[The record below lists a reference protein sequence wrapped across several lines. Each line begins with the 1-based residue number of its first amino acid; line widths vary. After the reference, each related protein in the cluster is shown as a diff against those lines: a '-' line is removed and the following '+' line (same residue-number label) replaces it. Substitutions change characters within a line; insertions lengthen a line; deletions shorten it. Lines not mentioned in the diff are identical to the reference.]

1 MRFETLSDFKNY
13 KNHISQEQK
22 NGKEIWICGGPGCVA
37 NGSMSLAEE
46 FAKALV
52 KKTSSD
58 DSTSFWHS
66 IKVLIQHEDK
76 NPEQLIKIG
85 TTGCMGPC
93 ENGPI
98 VHVEPD
104 GFYYQKVT
112 VDDIEGI
119 LSSIKE
125 NMPYKTKA
133 MSGND
138 GKPAEIPSAENI
150 PFLAKQ
156 KKLVLGKMTSMS
168 PLELEDHIA
177 HGGYSALIK
186 ALESMTPEEV
196 CNEVKAS
203 GLRGR
208 GGGGFPTGTKWESC
222 RKSVSDKRY
231 VLVNGDEGDPGAFMD
246 RALMEGDPYSVIE
259 GLTIGAY
266 AIGSS
271 EGIIYVRHEYPLAV
285 KRLANAITNLEEA
298 GLLGTNILGTGFD
311 FHVEICKGGGAFVC
325 GESTALMTSIEGKP
339 GVPRVKY
346 IRSTEKGL
354 WESPTVLNN
363 VETWANVPHIIVNGA
378 EWFRAIGSENN
389 SGTKVF
395 ALVGKV
401 RNTGLV
407 EVPMG
412 TTLREI
418 IYDIGGGVAKNRPF
432 KAVQTGGP
440 SGGCLPRSMLDTP
453 VDFDSLTAAG
463 SMMGSGGMIVMDDR
477 TCMVDI
483 ARYFIDFLVEESCG
497 KCVPCREGLKKMQMI
512 LHDLTEGKGQ
522 IGDTDAL
529 EELAEGISDTSL
541 CALGQSAANPVLSTI
556 RYFKD
561 EYIEHEKDHF
571 CRSGVCKKMFR
582 VTIDEDKCKSCGL
595 CSKNCPVDTIEKLD
609 SGKYRIKQEGCIKC
623 GACFEVCPFS
633 SVDIVKEVIDHD

>member
-1 MRFETLSDFKNY
+1 MRFVTLADLKSCK
-13 KNHISQEQK
+13 EQLSK
-22 NGKEIWICGGPGCVA
+22 RIKPGREIWVCGGPGCLA
-37 NGSMSLAEE
+37 SGSPAVAEE
-46 FAKALV
+46 FKRLISER
-52 KKTSSD
+52 SSD
-58 DSTSFWHS
+58 GSPSFWHS
-66 IKVLIQHEDK
+66 LKVIISHDENALK
-76 NPEQLIKIG
+76 
-85 TTGCMGPC
+85 TAMTGCMGPC
-93 ENGPI
+93 ESGPV
-98 VHVEPD
+98 VHVEPE
-104 GFYYQKVT
+104 GWYYQKVT
-112 VDDIEGI
+112 PDDVKGI
-119 LSSIKE
+119 LDSLKE
-125 NMPYKTKA
+125 GRPYMPKA
-133 MSGND
+133 MSGKD
-138 GKPAEIPSAENI
+138 GKPSGDPKAENI
-150 PFLAKQ
+150 PFLAGQ
-156 KKLVLGKMTSMS
+156 KKLVLGKMSNMS
-168 PLELEDHIA
+168 PLDLEDYLA
-177 HGGYSALIK
+177 HGGYSGLVK
-186 ALESMTPEEV
+186 AFEKMTPEEV
-196 CNEVKAS
+196 CAEVRES

-208 GGGGFPTGTKWESC
+208 GGGGFPTGVKWESC
-222 RKSVSDKRY
+222 RSSASDKRY

-246 RALMEGDPYSVIE
+246 RALMEGDPFSVIE

-285 KRLANAITNLEEA
+285 KRLANAINMLEDA
-298 GLLGTNILGTGFD
+298 GLLGNNILGTGFD

-363 VETWANVPHIIVNGA
+363 VETWANVPLIITNGSS
-378 EWFRAIGSENN
+378 WYRDIGSPNN

-412 TTLREI
+412 TTLREM
-418 IYDIGGGVAKNRPF
+418 IYGIGGGVARNRPF

-440 SGGCLPRSMLDTP
+440 SGGCLPESMLDTP
-453 VDFDSLTAAG
+453 VDFDSLDQAG

-512 LHDLTEGKGQ
+512 LHALTGGMGQ
-522 IGDTDAL
+522 EGDTEAL
-529 EELAEGISDTSL
+529 KELAESISDTAL

-556 RYFKD
+556 RYFYD
-561 EYIEHEKDHF
+561 EYAEHEKEHF
-571 CRSGVCKKMFR
+571 CRAGVCAGMFR
-582 VTIDEDKCKSCGL
+582 VMIDEDRCTSCGL
-595 CSKNCPVDTIEKLD
+595 CSKNCPANTIELSG
-609 SGKYRIKQEGCIKC
+609 SGKYRIEQAACIRC
-623 GACFEVCPFS
+623 GACFEVCPFKA
-633 SVDIVKEVIDHD
+633 VEIVNEVSNDD

>member
-1 MRFETLSDFKNY
+1 LRFDTIAEFKNY
-13 KNHISQEQK
+13 MASLSK
-22 NGKEIWICGGPGCVA
+22 KETKEKQIWICGGPGCVA
-37 NGSMSLAEE
+37 SGSLALAEE
-46 FAKALV
+46 FRSALL
-52 KKTSSD
+52 KKRSSAGG
-58 DSTSFWHS
+58 SFLLS
-66 IKVLIQHEDK
+66 L
-76 NPEQLIKIG
+76 KILMKTEENNFG
-85 TTGCMGPC
+85 DILKTGITGCMGPC

-98 VHVEPD
+98 VHVEPE
-104 GFYYQKVT
+104 GWYYQKVT
-112 VDDIEGI
+112 AEDVDGI
-119 LSSIKE
+119 LNSIKE
-125 NMPYKTKA
+125 GVPYKLKA
-133 MSGND
+133 MCGHD
-138 GKPAEIPSAENI
+138 EKPVEDPIAENI
-150 PFLAKQ
+150 PFLSGQ
-156 KKLVLGKMTSMS
+156 KKLILGKMTDMS
-168 PLELEDHIA
+168 PLDLDEYIL
-177 HGGYSALIK
+177 HGGYSGFLK

-196 CNEVKAS
+196 CNEVKES

-208 GGGGFPTGTKWESC
+208 GGGGFPTGVKWESC
-222 RKSVSDKRY
+222 RKSSSDKRY

-259 GLTIGAY
+259 GLMIGAY

-271 EGIIYVRHEYPLAV
+271 EGVIYVRHEYPLAV
-285 KRLANAITNLEEA
+285 TRLKNAIKNLEEA
-298 GLLGTNILGTGFD
+298 GLLGNNILGTGFD
-311 FHVEICKGGGAFVC
+311 LHVEICKGGGAFVC

-354 WESPTVLNN
+354 WEYPTVLNN

-378 EWFRAIGSENN
+378 KWFKTIGAKNN

-401 RNTGLV
+401 KNTGLV

-418 IYDIGGGVAKNRPF
+418 IYGIGGGVSKNRPF

-440 SGGCLPRSMLDTP
+440 SGGCLPELMLNTP
-453 VDFDSLTAAG
+453 VDFDSLTEAG

-483 ARYFIDFLVEESCG
+483 ARYFIDFLVDESCG

-512 LHDLTEGKGQ
+512 LHDLTSGKGRE
-522 IGDTDAL
+522 GDTEAL
-529 EELAEGISDTSL
+529 KELAIGISDTAL

-556 RYFKD
+556 KYFKE
-561 EYIEHEKDHF
+561 EYIEHEMEHF
-571 CRSGVCKKMFR
+571 CRSGVCSGMFR
-582 VTIDEDKCKSCGL
+582 LKIDEEKCKSCGL
-595 CSKNCPVDTIEKLD
+595 CFKNCPVDTIKKLD
-609 SGKYRIKQEGCIKC
+609 NGKYRIKNKGCIKC

-633 SVDIVKEVIDHD
+633 SVNIVKEVSDDD

>member
-168 PLELEDHIA
+168 PLDLEDHIA
-177 HGGYSALIK
+177 HGVFSALIK
-186 ALESMTPEEV
+186 ALESLTPEEV
-196 CNEVKAS
+196 CN
-203 GLRGR
+203 
-208 GGGGFPTGTKWESC
+208 
-222 RKSVSDKRY
+222 
-231 VLVNGDEGDPGAFMD
+231 
-246 RALMEGDPYSVIE
+246 
-259 GLTIGAY
+259 
-266 AIGSS
+266 
-271 EGIIYVRHEYPLAV
+271 
-285 KRLANAITNLEEA
+285 
-298 GLLGTNILGTGFD
+298 
-311 FHVEICKGGGAFVC
+311 
-325 GESTALMTSIEGKP
+325 
-339 GVPRVKY
+339 
-346 IRSTEKGL
+346 
-354 WESPTVLNN
+354 
-363 VETWANVPHIIVNGA
+363 
-378 EWFRAIGSENN
+378 
-389 SGTKVF
+389 
-395 ALVGKV
+395 
-401 RNTGLV
+401 
-407 EVPMG
+407 
-412 TTLREI
+412 
-418 IYDIGGGVAKNRPF
+418 
-432 KAVQTGGP
+432 
-440 SGGCLPRSMLDTP
+440 
-453 VDFDSLTAAG
+453 
-463 SMMGSGGMIVMDDR
+463 
-477 TCMVDI
+477 
-483 ARYFIDFLVEESCG
+483 
-497 KCVPCREGLKKMQMI
+497 
-512 LHDLTEGKGQ
+512 
-522 IGDTDAL
+522 
-529 EELAEGISDTSL
+529 
-541 CALGQSAANPVLSTI
+541 
-556 RYFKD
+556 
-561 EYIEHEKDHF
+561 
-571 CRSGVCKKMFR
+571 
-582 VTIDEDKCKSCGL
+582 
-595 CSKNCPVDTIEKLD
+595 
-609 SGKYRIKQEGCIKC
+609 
-623 GACFEVCPFS
+623 
-633 SVDIVKEVIDHD
+633 

>member
-1 MRFETLSDFKNY
+1 MKFNTLSELKKY
-13 KNHISQEQK
+13 KKALSEK
-22 NGKEIWICGGPGCVA
+22 SKTGKEIWICGGPGCVA
-37 NGSMSLAEE
+37 NGSMVLAEE
-46 FAKALV
+46 FAKAV
-52 KKTSSD
+52 NKKKSSD
-58 DSTSFWHS
+58 DSHTFWHS
-66 IKVLIQHEDK
+66 LKIQTQHEEK
-76 NPEQLIKIG
+76 NSDSNVRACM
-85 TTGCMGPC
+85 TGCMGPC

-104 GFYYQKVT
+104 GWYYQKVT
-112 VDDIEGI
+112 PDDVNGI
-119 LSSIKE
+119 LESIKE
-125 NMPYKTKA
+125 GRPYKPKA
-133 MSGND
+133 MSGHD
-138 GKPAEIPSAENI
+138 GKPAEDPIAENI

-156 KKLVLGKMTSMS
+156 KKLVLGKMTTMA
-168 PLELEDHIA
+168 PLDLEDYIC
-177 HGGYSALIK
+177 HGGYSGLLK

-196 CNEVKAS
+196 CSEVKAS

-208 GGGGFPTGTKWESC
+208 GGGGFPTGVKWESC
-222 RKSVSDKRY
+222 RNSVSEKRY

-259 GLTIGAY
+259 GFTIGAY

-271 EGIIYVRHEYPLAV
+271 EGFIYVRHEYPLAV
-285 KRLANAITNLEEA
+285 KRLANSIKNLEEA
-298 GLLGTNILGTGFD
+298 GLLGTNILGTSFD
-311 FHVEICKGGGAFVC
+311 FHVEISKGGGAFVC

-363 VETWANVPHIIVNGA
+363 VETWANVPHIITNGS
-378 EWFRAIGSENN
+378 EWFSNIGTENN

-401 RNTGLV
+401 KNTGLV
-407 EVPMG
+407 EVPLG
-412 TTLREI
+412 TTLRQI

-453 VDFDSLTAAG
+453 VDFDSLTEAG
-463 SMMGSGGMIVMDDR
+463 SMMGSGGMIVMDDK

-483 ARYFIDFLVEESCG
+483 ARYFIDFLVGESCG

-512 LHDLTEGKGQ
+512 LHDLTSGKGQ
-522 IGDTDAL
+522 EGDTRIL

-556 RYFKD
+556 RYFRQ
-561 EYIEHEKDHF
+561 EYIEHEKEHF
-571 CRSGVCKKMFR
+571 CRSGVCKK
-582 VTIDEDKCKSCGL
+582 
-595 CSKNCPVDTIEKLD
+595 
-609 SGKYRIKQEGCIKC
+609 
-623 GACFEVCPFS
+623 
-633 SVDIVKEVIDHD
+633 EVIDDD